1 MKAAGKA
8 AWAVGVI
15 GSVAVVAP
23 YVIGLRIES
32 AFRAGI
38 ASLSEQSPYPIR
50 ISRYQRSLYSA
61 EADTVIEIVL
71 PPEAQ
76 APDDD
81 GHASDAPAAPKV
93 LQLRLHHAISHG
105 PRLDGPLRFGRL
117 VTAPQL
123 DAELKASLAPLFGEL
138 PLLTLTTDLGYTGAL
153 SGSLQSPT
161 VDASTAGAD
170 AVKVRWAGIDSS
182 YSLGGGHFVLQLA
195 APSLDIVSDDGKR
208 GSFGPLA
215 ITADMT
221 QVDDSPLWIGTST
234 MTIASLAL
242 KSADATSTLNQFVLS
257 SDTKLVDGAINSGVQ
272 FSASSVEAAGTRID
286 QPRLHVA
293 FDHLDK
299 AATIAMSTAAN
310 RYQQTHGK
318 DATVDPAT
326 MMAELKPAFS
336 QLAAG
341 HPELRIDEL
350 SFGSPAGAVKAEASL
365 RYIGDANFDDFSPL
379 TDVEGHAQFDAP
391 LDYVNL
397 LLSQKIRA
405 DLAGNAGVPPTEV
418 PPEVIASALRNT
430 RDALIAQGL
439 LLVDGQQAKSAMAFK
454 GGVLTINGKTLGT
467 GVPDS

>member
-8 AWAVGVI
+8 ALAIGIIGV
-15 GSVAVVAP
+15 VAVAGP

-50 ISRYQRSLYSA
+50 ISRYERGIYSA
-61 EADTVIEIVL
+61 EAETAIEVVL
-71 PPEAQ
+71 PPDARAHEQ
-76 APDDD
+76 
-81 GHASDAPAAPKV
+81 GHEDEAPAAPKV

-105 PRLDGPLRFGRL
+105 PRLDGLLRLGRL
-117 VTAPQL
+117 VTTPQL
-123 DAELKASLAPLFGEL
+123 DDALKTSLAPLFGEQSL
-138 PLLTLTTDLGYTGAL
+138 ITLTTDLGFTGGI
-153 SGSLQSPT
+153 SGSLRSPA
-161 VDASTAGAD
+161 VDASTAGVNAL
-170 AVKVRWAGIDSS
+170 KVRWAGIESS
-182 YSLGGGHFVLQLA
+182 YAMGGGHLVLQLA
-195 APSLDIVSDDGKR
+195 APNLDITGNDGKQ
-208 GSFGPLA
+208 GSFGQLA
-215 ITADMT
+215 MSADMT

-234 MTIASLAL
+234 ITVASLAL
-242 KSADATSTLNQFVLS
+242 KSAEVTSTLNQFALN
-257 SDTKLVDGAINSGVQ
+257 SDTRLADGSINSGVQ
-272 FSASSVEAAGTRID
+272 FSATRFEAAGTRID
-286 QPRLHVA
+286 QPRLSVS
-293 FDHLDK
+293 FDHLDT

-318 DATVDPAT
+318 DAAVDPAA

-341 HPELRIDEL
+341 HPELRVDEL
-350 SFGSPAGAVKAEASL
+350 SFGSPAGAVKAEGSL

-405 DLAGNAGVPPTEV
+405 DLAGNAGVAPAEV
-418 PPEVIASALRNT
+418 PQEVIASALQNT

-467 GVPDS
+467 GTPGG